1 MASNV
6 TTFALYIPA
15 LALIADSE
23 LPLGQVGLAAL
34 IILVITLTVA
44 WAPVAVAVAV
54 PGAASSWLPRFG
66 AWMTRND
73 RWIQVALGAG
83 FGLLLLEKGIST
95 V

>member
-1 MASNV
+1 MASNI

-44 WAPVAVAVAV
+44 WVPLAVAVAV
-54 PGAASSWLPRFG
+54 PWASSSWLPRFG

-73 RWIQVALGAG
+73 RWIQVTLGAG
-83 FGLLLLEKGIST
+83 FGLLLLVKG
-95 V
+95 VGAL